1 MSSGILSRP
10 KSRGV
15 QVLEFGIGFP
25 PRIWGIKRGE
35 TIYSINALPLG
46 GFVKLAG
53 EEDPKVPRSLA
64 SKGYG
69 TRILVLAAGSI
80 MNILLPIVLFSIAFM
95 IPHDTSIYPVTIDSV
110 AQNSPA
116 AYRRDKKPVIR
127 SSVLTENKSI
137 MPLNFNVLYSLM

>member
-1 MSSGILSRP
+1 MSVIITIITFVIMLIILVVAHEFGHFITA

-15 QVLEFGIGFP
+15 QVLEFGVGFP
-25 PRIWGIKRGE
+25 PRIWGIRRGE
-35 TIYSINALPLG
+35 TLYSINALPLG

-69 TRILVLAAGSI
+69 TRILVLAAGST

-95 IPHDTSIYPVTIDSV
+95 IPHDMVSYPVTIDS
-110 AQNSPA
+110 
-116 AYRRDKKPVIR
+116 
-127 SSVLTENKSI
+127 
-137 MPLNFNVLYSLM
+137 